1 MAKSI
6 EDNIIRDQLMAEID
20 ESLGKTKDMSVVRRA
35 ESDVQ
40 YSSGFLSIDY
50 KNGHRVR
57 ATTKDN
63 KTVEY
68 DSVGITD
75 GSINMV
81 IGRSGCGK
89 STWVVQVGANIVRD
103 FDHGLI
109 FIDQLES
116 GMLEDRTI
124 QLTGF
129 DPEVYDKRVKVR
141 NAGITV
147 ESVYLQIKA
156 IHDIKLSHED
166 IYRYDTGLVDSRGRG
181 ITKFQPTVYI
191 IDSLPL
197 LMPSRLMDED
207 ELGGQMSTT
216 AQAKALAMLVRRCTQ
231 ICKEANIIVFA
242 INHITQKLEVN
253 AFTHTK
259 GLTSGLRQN
268 ESVPGGV
275 TPLYIAN
282 GIFRLDDGTKVTRD
296 KEFGIDGVHVIIS
309 NVKSRSGMI
318 GVNSESDVIYNYA
331 IGFDPDLAL
340 FIMLKNAGKING
352 AGAYLYLGDRDDK
365 KFSQKQFKEKLLT
378 DPEFCEIFME
388 ECFKHLYGELSY
400 LEQVAAIKSSTTTK
414 SILDRVRKLNVVE

>member
-1 MAKSI
+1 MAKNI
-6 EDNIIRDQLMAEID
+6 EDNIIRDQLMTEID
-20 ESLGKTKDMSVVRRA
+20 EALCKTKDSSVTRRA
-35 ESDVQ
+35 ETDVQ
-40 YSSGFLSIDY
+40 YPSGYLSVDY

-57 ATTKDN
+57 ATLKDGR
-63 KTVEY
+63 TVEY

-109 FIDQLES
+109 FIDMLES
-116 GMLEDRTI
+116 GMMEDRTI

-147 ESVYLQIKA
+147 ESVYLQLKA

-166 IYRYDTGLVDSRGRG
+166 IYRYDTGLVDSRGRA
-181 ITKFQPTVYI
+181 ITKLQPTVYI

-197 LMPSRLMDED
+197 LMPDRTLTDD

-231 ICKEANIIVFA
+231 LCKEANIILLA
-242 INHITQKLEVN
+242 INHITQKVEIN

-259 GLTSGLRQN
+259 GQTAFLLPN
-268 ESVPGGV
+268 ESLPGGV
-275 TPLYIAN
+275 TPLYLSN
-282 GIFRLDDGTKVTRD
+282 GVFRLDDGTKITKD
-296 KEFGIDGVHVIIS
+296 KEFGIDGIHVIIS
-309 NVKSRSGMI
+309 NVKSRCGASGLT
-318 GVNSESDVIYNYA
+318 SAADVIYNYA
-331 IGFDPDLAL
+331 TGFDPDISM
-340 FIMLKNAGKING
+340 FMMLKNAGKING
-352 AGAYLYLGDRDDK
+352 AGAYLYFGDRDDK

-378 DPEFCEIFME
+378 DPEFCEIFQE
-388 ECFKHLYGELSY
+388 ECFKHLYNELTY

-414 SILDRVRKLNVVE
+414 SILDRVRKLNIVE